1 VESVGFL
8 GLGLMGTPMAVNL
21 ARGGV
26 PLVVWNRTPEKTERL
41 RVLGAEVAPTPAAV
55 FRSASVVILMLA
67 SAEAID
73 AVLRRGTP
81 QFAAMLSGR
90 TLVHMG
96 TTTPAFSRD
105 LATDVAAVGGRY
117 VEAPVSGSRGPAEAG
132 ELVVMLAGDDDAT
145 RAVQPLLAPLGRQVV
160 RCGPVPNA
168 LLMKLAVNIFLIST
182 VTGLAEAHHFAE
194 RQGLDLRLFRE
205 VVDGGQMA
213 STISRVKT
221 AKLASGDLTP
231 QAAVADVLTNNRLI
245 AEAAAEAGIAVP
257 LIEVCSAL
265 FGEAVA
271 LHQGGSDMIAVLS
284 ALEARTAA
292 AEATLSA

>member
-1 VESVGFL
+1 VDRVGFL

-21 ARGGV
+21 GRAGV
-26 PLVVWNRTPEKTERL
+26 PLVVWNRTAEKNEPL
-41 RVLGAEVAPTPAAV
+41 RALGAEVAATPAAV
-55 FRSASVVILMLA
+55 FRSAPVVILMLA
-67 SAEAID
+67 SADAID

-81 QFAAMLSGR
+81 EFGAMVSGR

-96 TTTPAFSRD
+96 TTAPAFSRN
-105 LATDVAAVGGRY
+105 LGADVAAAGGRY

-145 RAVQPLLAPLGRQVV
+145 RTVQPLLAPLGRQVV

-168 LLMKLAVNIFLIST
+168 LLMKLAVNIFLIAT
-182 VTGLAEAHHFAE
+182 VTGLAEAYHFAE
-194 RQGLDLRLFRE
+194 RQGLDPRLFRE

-213 STISRVKT
+213 STISRAKT
-221 AKLASGDLTP
+221 ATLASGDLTP

-245 AEAAAEAGIAVP
+245 TEAAAGAGVAVP

-271 LHQGGSDMIAVLS
+271 LHRGGSDMIAVLA

-292 AEATLSA
+292 TRARLSA